1 MSDVGDPAPDDQR
14 RRRLLAIVAGLV
26 VVGLIVLVV
35 FMLGGDDDDAD
46 SAAATSTTASTTSM
60 VASTS
65 TVQESTTSTALATTT
80 VPSPATSTPP
90 VTAVPAQC
98 AEAGSDPD
106 DPGPAAQAVFVAWT
120 RGDTACAAELMTPE
134 AQASL
139 FARDGS
145 GATDVFQGCSEVTD
159 PDPHTDCAFTYEG
172 GSTHYRMNF
181 SATSGWTVFEVYQV
195 AD

>member
-1 MSDVGDPAPDDQR
+1 VSDVGEPGAEQDKR
-14 RRRLLAIVAGLV
+14 RRVVLA
-26 VVGLIVLVV
+26 VGLTVLAVALIAFVV
-35 FMLGGDDDDAD
+35 FALGGDDDDGD
-46 SAAATSTTASTTSM
+46 TSSTTSTTSSTSSTVASTTS
-60 VASTS
+60 
-65 TVQESTTSTALATTT
+65 TTEPAATTT
-80 VPSPATSTPP
+80 TTAGASTTTAVPP

-98 AEAGSDPD
+98 AEAGSDPS
-106 DPGPAAQAVFVAWT
+106 DPGPAAQAVFIAWT

-145 GATDVFQGCSEVTD
+145 GATDMYQGCSEVTE
-159 PDPHTDCAFTYEG
+159 PDPEMDCAFTYEG

-181 SATSGWTVFEVYQV
+181 SPTDGWTVFEVYQV